1 VSDLLKFSQHR
12 RHVALPLRAIVT
24 KDVVVG
30 NFAISAHSSL
40 CLRVAAFTS
49 KTTTKQ
55 GYITRSKSLAIV
67 LTSP

>member
-49 KTTTKQ
+49 TTTTK
-55 GYITRSKSLAIV
+55 
-67 LTSP
+67 